1 MLEEEQELTT
11 HHSIKDISILKGIL
25 GYIKPYRV
33 SFALIIIFDIV
44 LATSFSLE
52 PLIVKYMVD
61 YLTNL
66 DSTTPFSESMKIIS
80 IYISADI
87 ACWLIYSIGTYFVSL
102 NLKRLGQKIVRDM
115 RNDMFNHILSL
126 SQKQLRELKIGSYVT
141 RVTNDTQNLSSLFS
155 DVLPQML
162 RAFFT
167 LLSIIVATFIITAQE
182 GIFYFGFL
190 FLAYIPVIVLISYF
204 FRRKAKKYYREE
216 KNSIS
221 EMNSFLS
228 ETFQGIKVIKTFERE
243 DKKTDEFD
251 EKNSKI
257 YSSFLHSQRLF
268 AFYYP
273 FMNFLQI
280 TSTVILMLLT
290 LPTIV
295 KGDNSKFT
303 IGTFYLLYSYSM
315 QFFQPLLT
323 IANLMNQFESILT
336 SAERIIFVLNEKI
349 EIEDTEDSIDVPSF
363 KGKIEFRNVCFAY
376 EKDNYVLNNVSFVI
390 EPGESVAFVG
400 ATGAGKSTIISLISR
415 TYEIDSGQILID
427 DVDIKKYSLDT
438 LRRNIGVMLQDVFL
452 FSGTIEDNISLGDSS
467 VTDDKVKEACC
478 EIGAEEMILRL
489 ENGYETKVKERGA
502 NFSAGE
508 RQLISFARTLVYNPS
523 LVLLD
528 EATANIDTE
537 TERTI
542 QKAIQRMKRI
552 GTMVIVAHRLSTI
565 KDCNRIFVVD
575 KGEIKEEGNHDELLA
590 KNGIYYH
597 LYRLQNMKTKIDQGD
612 LQHEEHQ
619 TL

>member
-295 KGDNSKFT
+295 KGDNPKFT

-349 EIEDTEDSIDVPSF
+349 EIEDNEDSIDVPLF

>member
-33 SFALIIIFDIV
+33 SFTLIIIFDIV

-61 YLTNL
+61 YLANL
-66 DSTTPFSESMKIIS
+66 DSATPFSESMKIIS

-190 FLAYIPVIVLISYF
+190 FLAYIPVIVFISYF

-349 EIEDTEDSIDVPSF
+349 EIEDNEDSIDVPLF

-467 VTDDKVKEACC
+467 VTDDKVKEACR
-478 EIGAEEMILRL
+478 EIGAEEMIMRL